1 MRHLLPC
8 FLLFAIV
15 LPASGLA
22 QIDLGP
28 RFGPDVEPE
37 DAAVICEIPEL
48 VTPSVETHGFH
59 VGNVVDDFSL
69 FTPDGEQVTLKDELS
84 YGLPL
89 LLIACS
95 YTCTVFRDR
104 IPQINALQEMFDGRV
119 RFLLVY
125 TLEAHPIQD
134 ISPYFGYVSVGR
146 NLQDDI
152 LYRQPATYG
161 ARRDVAR
168 DMLAALDVRQR
179 VVIDGPCNEWW
190 WAYGPAANNAYLLDT
205 DGRVVAKHWWFN
217 HIPQNME
224 RDIEELLNP
233 TTTDLADALEQ
244 RSADVRV
251 RRHGDFVLVDG
262 RNDGALN
269 KFELTLCDL
278 LGRTIQRLEFDDLPF
293 LFRWQT
299 KADLGTALYFI
310 RSNGNVLA
318 RGVLPLI
325 EEKL

>member
-8 FLLFAIV
+8 FLLFVIV
-15 LPASGLA
+15 LPASSPA
-22 QIDLGP
+22 QIELGP
-28 RFGPDVEPE
+28 RFGSELEPQD
-37 DAAVICEIPEL
+37 DAPVCEIPTL
-48 VTPSVETHGFH
+48 VTPDVETHGFH

-84 YGLPL
+84 RGLPV

-104 IPQINALQEMFDGRV
+104 IPQINALHEIFDGRV
-119 RFLLVY
+119 RLLLVY

-152 LYRQPATYG
+152 LYRQPTTYG
-161 ARRDVAR
+161 ARREVAR

-190 WAYGPAANNAYLLDT
+190 WAYGPAANNAYLLDAE
-205 DGRVVAKHWWFN
+205 GRVVAKHWWFN

-224 RDIEELLNP
+224 RDIEELLSP
-233 TTTDLADALEQ
+233 TTDFADAMETH
-244 RSADVRV
+244 SPEVEV
-251 RRHGDFVLVDG
+251 RRLGDVILVDG
-262 RNDGALN
+262 RSDGTLN
-269 KFELTLCDL
+269 NFELTLCDL

-293 LFRWQT
+293 RFRWQT
-299 KADLGTALYFI
+299 KADLGLALYFI

-325 EEKL
+325 EEKP